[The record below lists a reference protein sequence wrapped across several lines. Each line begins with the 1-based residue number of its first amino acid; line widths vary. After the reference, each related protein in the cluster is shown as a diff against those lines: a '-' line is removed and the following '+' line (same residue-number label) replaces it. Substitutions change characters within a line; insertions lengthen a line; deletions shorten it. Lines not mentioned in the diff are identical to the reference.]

1 MPSALD
7 RLLGQALESMIREK
21 LGQKTCEKIE
31 ARLRQRYNLDLP
43 ASINDFYTLDATLR
57 EFFGSGAD
65 AIEEDF
71 ANRLISINTPAKGRP
86 WITIANKDLAELI
99 LATYGDKEKRIIL
112 EVAFNRPSV
121 ILDLLETTGIAK
133 SSGYRLINQLVDEGL
148 LTEHG
153 YAESSDGKKVS
164 KYTALFEKVTIELDT
179 NGLIFDSLPLSSIP
193 IVQVLRKENIL
204 NESQI
209 IRVLLGRNKVM
220 A

>member
-31 ARLRQRYNLDLP
+31 ARLRQRYNLDL
-43 ASINDFYTLDATLR
+43 AGSINEFYTLDATLR
-57 EFFGSGAD
+57 EFFGPGAD

-71 ANRLISINTPAKGRP
+71 ANRLISINTPAKGRL

-121 ILDLLETTGIAK
+121 ILDLLETTGIPK

-148 LTEHG
+148 LTEYG

-193 IVQVLRKENIL
+193 IVQVLLKENIL

>member
-71 ANRLISINTPAKGRP
+71 ANRLISINTPAKGRL

-121 ILDLLETTGIAK
+121 ILDLLETTGIPK

-148 LTEHG
+148 LTEYG
-153 YAESSDGKKVS
+153 YAESTDGKKVS

-193 IVQVLRKENIL
+193 IVQVLLKENIL

>member
-31 ARLRQRYNLDLP
+31 VRLRQRYNLDLP
-43 ASINDFYTLDATLR
+43 ASINEFYTLDATLR

-71 ANRLISINTPAKGRP
+71 ANRLISINTPAKGRL

-121 ILDLLETTGIAK
+121 ILDLLETTGIPK

-148 LTEHG
+148 LTEYG
-153 YAESSDGKKVS
+153 YAESTDGKKVS

-193 IVQVLRKENIL
+193 IVQVLLKENIL

>member
-121 ILDLLETTGIAK
+121 ILDLLETTRIPK

-164 KYTALFEKVTIELDT
+164 KYTALFEKVTIEIDT

-193 IVQVLRKENIL
+193 LVQVLLKENIL

>member
-193 IVQVLRKENIL
+193 IVQVLLKENIL

>member
-121 ILDLLETTGIAK
+121 ILDLLETTGIPK

-164 KYTALFEKVTIELDT
+164 KYTSLFEKVTIELDT

-193 IVQVLRKENIL
+193 IVQVLLKENIL